1 MDYII
6 IDKTSK
12 IPLYIQISDSI
23 RHHIELG
30 ILKHG
35 TKLPTESMLCY
46 IYEISSIV
54 VKKAYEDLVQKSLVK
69 RIRGK
74 GTYVNT
80 KKPYILNLNNGL
92 LSINKMLDKTKRVV
106 LSFDKKTHYMA
117 HQWMDI
123 DPNENIYI
131 AKIITK
137 LNDEP
142 VMYNFIFFPEKFFPN
157 LRPEHLRRL
166 PAFQLIT
173 SQYQL
178 VPKTINQTF
187 HPVTLPSDISELLD
201 TQKDSPGYLIRS
213 YLENQNKEKL
223 VYFTIYTAS
232 EYVEFEVTAT

>member
-30 ILKHG
+30 VLKHG
-35 TKLPTESMLCY
+35 TKLPTESMICY

-54 VKKAYEDLVQKSLVK
+54 VKKAYEDLVQKNLVK

-80 KKPYILNLNNGL
+80 KKPYVLNLNKGL
-92 LSINKMLDKTKRVV
+92 LSLTALLDKTKRVV
-106 LSFDKKTHYMA
+106 LSFDKLKHYMA

-123 DPNENIYI
+123 DPNENIFV

-137 LNDEP
+137 YKNEP
-142 VMYNFIFFPEKFFPN
+142 ILYNYIFFPEKFFPN
-157 LRPEHLRRL
+157 LRPEHLRKFSTL
-166 PAFQLIT
+166 DLI
-173 SQYQL
+173 SSKYQL
-178 VPKTINQTF
+178 KPKKIRQIF

-201 TQKDSPGYLIRS
+201 IQKDSPGYLIRS
-213 YLENQNKEKL
+213 YIENQHHEKL
-223 VYFTIYTAS
+223 AYYTIYTAS
-232 EYVEFEVTAT
+232 EYIEFEVTAI